1 MASLRRPLLCQL
13 LLALAVS
20 VPTSV
25 RAAGFDGP
33 TATTPAGTF
42 NGESP
47 AAAAAAHSMSAPCAH
62 TADAVAR
69 RSRRCFDIG
78 CLRCAG
84 ILEDGTNKWL
94 GIPYAEPPIGDLRW
108 RKSTSSKPRD
118 TLACVFFQ
126 LGTVGRLRWHAGAG

>member
-1 MASLRRPLLCQL
+1 MDLGAKAGAPDGLRICCGGMASLRRPVLCQL

-69 RSRRCFDIG
+69 RQ
-78 CLRCAG
+78 
-84 ILEDGTNKWL
+84 
-94 GIPYAEPPIGDLRW
+94 PPL
-108 RKSTSSKPRD
+108 
-118 TLACVFFQ
+118 L
-126 LGTVGRLRWHAGAG
+126 

>member
-13 LLALAVS
+13 LLAVAVS

-47 AAAAAAHSMSAPCAH
+47 LPPL
-62 TADAVAR
+62 
-69 RSRRCFDIG
+69 
-78 CLRCAG
+78 LR
-84 ILEDGTNKWL
+84 
-94 GIPYAEPPIGDLRW
+94 
-108 RKSTSSKPRD
+108 
-118 TLACVFFQ
+118 
-126 LGTVGRLRWHAGAG
+126 TV